1 MRVELKKFVAVILIM
16 FNIVFKMEIY
26 FLFLYSTK
34 VFILI
39 LRLGQKFLKKKVQV
53 ITKII
58 KKIVKIQF

>member
-1 MRVELKKFVAVILIM
+1 MRVEQKKFVAVILIM

-26 FLFLYSTK
+26 VLFLYSTK

-39 LRLGQKFLKKKVQV
+39 LSLGQKFLKKKVQV

>member
-1 MRVELKKFVAVILIM
+1 MRVEQKKFVAVILIT

-39 LRLGQKFLKKKVQV
+39 LRLGQNLLKKIVQV